1 MDDLTQLGIG
11 GLTAVLVIREVLTF
25 LRDRRNSQGND
36 DNDANLSTLCQQ
48 VGELHQ
54 WHSVTDGNG
63 VKVWYV
69 RRSLEEAI
77 RELATNIR
85 TQTDILKELMRET
98 KGTRRE
104 VERLHDAS
112 RSD

>member
-1 MDDLTQLGIG
+1 MNEALTQLGIG
-11 GLTAVLVIREVLTF
+11 GLVAVLVIREVLTF
-25 LRDRRNSQGND
+25 LRERRNNKGNGVD
-36 DNDANLSTLCQQ
+36 LSLLAKQID
-48 VGELHQ
+48 EMHQ
-54 WHSVTDGNG
+54 WHAVTDGNG

-77 RELATNIR
+77 RQLATNIA

-98 KGTRRE
+98 QGTRKDLE
-104 VERLHDAS
+104 WLKDAS